1 MVVPD
6 TLFTG
11 KNCIHFEEINST
23 NIYAADLIAKTSP
36 AEGTCIIT
44 DFQTAGRGQIGR
56 YWHSSAGK
64 NLLIS
69 YIFYPH
75 TLKVKDQFLLN
86 VISGLAVYDVV
97 SFYVQDV
104 KVKWPNDIY
113 VNNQKIAGILV
124 QNTLRGDTIKC
135 TIIGI
140 GLNVNEKDFPS
151 ELPNPVSIANEKGYD
166 ISISDVFC
174 RLCSRL
180 EFYYL
185 KLRNGKY
192 DELRMAYN
200 EKLYRKGILA
210 TFQDEKNHIF
220 KATIE
225 GVATD
230 GKLILNT
237 EDGIGKTYA
246 FREIKF
252 I

>member
-1 MVVPD
+1 M
-6 TLFTG
+6 
-11 KNCIHFEEINST
+11 
-23 NIYAADLIAKTSP
+23 
-36 AEGTCIIT
+36 
-44 DFQTAGRGQIGR
+44 
-56 YWHSSAGK
+56 
-64 NLLIS
+64 
-69 YIFYPH
+69 
-75 TLKVKDQFLLN
+75 
-86 VISGLAVYDVV
+86 
-97 SFYVQDV
+97 
-104 KVKWPNDIY
+104 
-113 VNNQKIAGILV
+113 
-124 QNTLRGDTIKC
+124 RGDTIKA

-192 DELRMAYN
+192 DELRMAYH

-210 TFQDEKNHIF
+210 TFQDEENHIF
-220 KATIE
+220 KATID
-225 GVATD
+225 GIAPD
-230 GKLILNT
+230 GKLILIT

-252 I
+252 II